1 MRAHL
6 CASAHVLGFCQATFQ
21 GHSTISVDDGCKIQR
36 GYFAVAHDLMQL
48 VSADRN
54 VSGGRIRL

>member
-6 CASAHVLGFCQATFQ
+6 CVSAYALGFCQATSQ

-36 GYFAVAHDLMQL
+36 GYFAVAHDLMQ
-48 VSADRN
+48 
-54 VSGGRIRL
+54 

>member
-6 CASAHVLGFCQATFQ
+6 CASAHALGFCQVSSQ

-36 GYFAVAHDLMQL
+36 GYLAVAHDLMQ
-48 VSADRN
+48 
-54 VSGGRIRL
+54 